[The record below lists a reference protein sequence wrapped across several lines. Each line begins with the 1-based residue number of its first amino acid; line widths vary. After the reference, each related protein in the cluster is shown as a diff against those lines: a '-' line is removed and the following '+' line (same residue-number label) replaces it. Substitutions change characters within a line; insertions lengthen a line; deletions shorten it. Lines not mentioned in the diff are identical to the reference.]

1 MNCFSEIFLSS
12 LSQQKLMRKK
22 FFCCKK
28 ILLILNNQKMKN
40 LQNLNLVELNAQEIM
55 KIEGGAWPKWV
66 KGGLIG
72 YIASELIDN
81 WDDFE
86 KGFSS
91 GYNAASKK

>member
-1 MNCFSEIFLSS
+1 
-12 LSQQKLMRKK
+12 
-22 FFCCKK
+22 
-28 ILLILNNQKMKN
+28 MKN
-40 LQNLNLVELNAQEIM
+40 LKNLNLVELNAQEIM

-86 KGFSS
+86 KGFFIFLKPIPKVFITT
-91 GYNAASKK
+91 N

>member
-1 MNCFSEIFLSS
+1 
-12 LSQQKLMRKK
+12 
-22 FFCCKK
+22 
-28 ILLILNNQKMKN
+28 MKN
-40 LQNLNLVELNAQEIM
+40 LKNLNLVELNAQEIM

-86 KGFSS
+86 KGFSMIKGARGAEYLTIDS
-91 GYNAASKK
+91 SEIVPLSESTAFEFICKAI

>member
-1 MNCFSEIFLSS
+1 
-12 LSQQKLMRKK
+12 
-22 FFCCKK
+22 
-28 ILLILNNQKMKN
+28 
-40 LQNLNLVELNAQEIM
+40 M

>member
-1 MNCFSEIFLSS
+1 
-12 LSQQKLMRKK
+12 
-22 FFCCKK
+22 
-28 ILLILNNQKMKN
+28 MKN
-40 LQNLNLVELNAQEIM
+40 LKSLNLVELNAQEIM